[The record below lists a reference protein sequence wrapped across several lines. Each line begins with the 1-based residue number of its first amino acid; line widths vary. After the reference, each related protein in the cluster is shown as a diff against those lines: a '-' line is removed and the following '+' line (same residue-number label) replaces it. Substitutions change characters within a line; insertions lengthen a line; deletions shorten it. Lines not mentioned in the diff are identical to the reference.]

1 MSVEQ
6 NKALV
11 REFADLVNTRNLDAA
26 MALFSPDF
34 LDRTPQAGL
43 PSGIEGVRLFY
54 SMLFAAFPDG
64 TTTSQD
70 IIAEGDKVAHR
81 MSGEG
86 THRGV
91 YLGVPPTGRHV
102 TWSAIDIWRIVDG
115 KLAEHWMEA
124 DRLGVMQQLGLIPP
138 PR

>member
-1 MSVEQ
+1 MSVVQ

-11 REFADLVNTRNLDAA
+11 QEFANLVNARNLDAA
-26 MALFSPDF
+26 VTLLSPDF
-34 LDRTPQAGL
+34 VDRTPQAGL
-43 PSGIEGVRLFY
+43 PSGVEGVRLFY
-54 SMLFAAFPDG
+54 GMLFAAFPDG

-70 IIAEGDKVAHR
+70 MIAEGDKVAHR

-86 THRGV
+86 THQGA

-102 TWSAIDIWRIVDG
+102 TWSSIDIWRIVDG
-115 KLAEHWMEA
+115 KLAEHWIEA
-124 DRLGVMQQLGLIPP
+124 DRLGMMQQLGLIPP

>member
-1 MSVEQ
+1 MSVVQ

-11 REFADLVNTRNLDAA
+11 QEFANLVNARNLDAA
-26 MALFSPDF
+26 VTLLSPDF
-34 LDRTPQAGL
+34 VDRTPQAGL
-43 PSGIEGVRLFY
+43 PSGVEGVRLFY
-54 SMLFAAFPDG
+54 GMLFAAFPDG

-70 IIAEGDKVAHR
+70 MIAEGDKVAHR

-86 THRGV
+86 THQGA

-102 TWSAIDIWRIVDG
+102 TWSSIDIWRIVDG

-124 DRLGVMQQLGLIPP
+124 DRLGMMQQLGLIPP